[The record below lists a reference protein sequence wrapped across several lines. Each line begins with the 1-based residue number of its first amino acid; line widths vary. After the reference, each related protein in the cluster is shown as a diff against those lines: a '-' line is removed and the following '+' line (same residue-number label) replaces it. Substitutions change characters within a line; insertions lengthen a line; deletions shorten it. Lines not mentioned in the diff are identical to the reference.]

1 MQNRSHFF
9 PIYFFPRQV
18 ALEGRWRPPFMESL
32 QGARHYAEHFIHWSD
47 IRGTGRT
54 CSAGPTALFFQG
66 TRSNAVPHWWKVDVS
81 GTCHVQTWT
90 IESSLALTP
99 EFSSSSASW
108 MVTPRWPRQAW
119 VKAGKPWIVPATLNC
134 DIGIKPLRS
143 GGYSL

>member
-18 ALEGRWRPPFMESL
+18 ALEGRRRPPFMESL

-54 CSAGPTALFFQG
+54 CSAGPTTLFFRG
-66 TRSNAVPHWWKVDVS
+66 TRPNAVPHQWKVDIS
-81 GTCHVQTWT
+81 GTCHVHTWT
-90 IESSLALTP
+90 IESSLHGLL
-99 EFSSSSASW
+99 SSLPHLPAGW
-108 MVTPRWPRQAW
+108 WPLDDLD
-119 VKAGKPWIVPATLNC
+119 KLGLKLGKPWIVPATLNC